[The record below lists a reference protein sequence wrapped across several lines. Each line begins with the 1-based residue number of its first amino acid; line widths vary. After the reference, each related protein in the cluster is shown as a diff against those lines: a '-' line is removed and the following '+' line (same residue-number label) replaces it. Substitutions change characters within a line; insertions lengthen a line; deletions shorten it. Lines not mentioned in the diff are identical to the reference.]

1 MKVNFLYSV
10 SGLPARFVVAV
21 AIAFSCVLQ
30 GWGWSQKG
38 HDVTCYIAEKHLTPR
53 AAAAVDSIL
62 EGRSMVYWGN
72 WLDNASHT
80 ADYAY
85 AKTWHYANVDADQ
98 TYDTRRHAPDGDAV
112 TALRHTIGVLAGNRE
127 WSEGS
132 PALAL
137 KMLIHIMGDIHQPL
151 HMGHAT
157 DLGGNLVKVKFFG
170 DEMNLHSVWDGSLP
184 EAARRWSYSE
194 WQEQIDRATPAEQLV
209 IISGNID
216 DWARQ
221 SVAVASDIY
230 AETPQGKEISYNE
243 VARWTPVIEDQ
254 LLRGGLRL
262 AHVLNL
268 IFDPDYRPG
277 ATVTE
282 PSQF

>member
-1 MKVNFLYSV
+1 MIRRYAATAALKRAAVM
-10 SGLPARFVVAV
+10 VAV
-21 AIAFSCVLQ
+21 VVCCASSI
-30 GWGWSQKG
+30 WGWSQKG

-53 AAAAVDSIL
+53 AAAAVDSL
-62 EGRSMVYWGN
+62 LGGRSMVYWGN

-85 AKTWHYANVDADQ
+85 SKTWHYANVDPDEI
-98 TYDTRRHAPDGDAV
+98 YDTRRPAPDGDAV
-112 TALRHTIGVLAGNRE
+112 AALRHTIGVLSGDRE
-127 WSEGS
+127 WAEGS

-151 HMGHAT
+151 HMGHAV

-170 DEMNLHSVWDGSLP
+170 SDTNLHALWDEALP

-209 IISGNID
+209 ITGGNLD

-221 SVAVASDIY
+221 SVAIAAEVYS
-230 AETPQGKEISYNE
+230 ETPEGKKISYNE

-268 IFDPDYRPG
+268 IFDPEYRPG
-277 ATVTE
+277 AAVTS